1 MTEKKGRP
9 EVTDVKALLAGDDA
23 FIREAVRTVLQE
35 VLEAEMTEAVGAAKG
50 ERTASRL
57 GYRSGYYGRTLVTRV
72 GKLELRVPQDRDGRF
87 STELFER
94 YQRSERALVAA
105 LAEMYVQGV
114 STRKVKAI
122 TEELC
127 GHSFSASSISTINK
141 KLDES
146 LAQFAGRRLG
156 ESFPYLILDARY
168 EKVREAGVIASQAVL
183 IAIGVDWDGRR
194 QVLGVE
200 LANRESR
207 SSWREFLIGLR
218 ERGLAGVEFVVAD
231 DHAGLKVSI
240 REVLP
245 EAAYQ
250 RCYVHFLRNA
260 LDYVPRKVDDDC
272 LQELRWLYDRRDLAE
287 ARADLAAWIGKWQAK
302 YARLVA
308 WAEENIDE
316 TLTFYRLPR
325 QHHKHLKS
333 TNMLERLNEEI
344 KRRTHVVR
352 IFPNAE
358 SCLRLVR
365 ALCVETHENWL
376 EAHRY
381 LNMEYLCENSRR
393 RHSAR
398 RREPRPWITLTRY
411 PQAQPHPQPRP
422 FC

>member
-1 MTEKKGRP
+1 MTERKGKAGGI
-9 EVTDVKALLAGDDA
+9 DVKALLADDEA
-23 FIREAVRTVLQE
+23 FLREVVRSALQE
-35 VLEAEMTEAVGAAKG
+35 VLEAEMAEAVGAGKG

-57 GYRSGYYGRTLVTRV
+57 GYRSGYYGRTLITRV

-127 GHSFSASSISTINK
+127 GHSFSASAISAINK

-146 LAQFAGRRLG
+146 LAQFASRRLSEG
-156 ESFPYLILDARY
+156 FPYLILDARY

-183 IAIGVDWDGRR
+183 VAIGVDWDGRR
-194 QVLGVE
+194 QVLGVD

-207 SSWREFLIGLR
+207 SSWRDFLMGLR

-231 DHAGLKVSI
+231 DHAGLKAAI

-272 LQELRWLYDRRDLAE
+272 LQELRWIYDRRDLAE
-287 ARADLAAWIGKWQAK
+287 ARTDLAAWIGKWQST
-302 YARLVA
+302 YPRLVA
-308 WAEENIDE
+308 WVEENIEE
-316 TLTFYRLPR
+316 TLSFYRLPR

-352 IFPNAE
+352 IFPNGE

-381 LNMEYLCENSRR
+381 LNMDYL
-393 RHSAR
+393 
-398 RREPRPWITLTRY
+398 RELKKEAMRK
-411 PQAQPHPQPRP
+411 AA
-422 FC
+422 

>member
-1 MTEKKGRP
+1 MRVMFDVTDPDQRMHTMTEKKSRP
-9 EVTDVKALLAGDDA
+9 EGIDVKAVLAGDDA
-23 FIREAVRTVLQE
+23 FIRTVVRAALQE
-35 VLEAEMTEAVGAAKG
+35 VLEAEMTETVGAGKG
-50 ERTASRL
+50 ERTANRV
-57 GYRSGYYGRTLVTRV
+57 GYRSGYYGRTLITRV

-127 GHSFSASSISTINK
+127 GHSFSASSISAINK

-146 LAQFAGRRLG
+146 LAQFASRRLS
-156 ESFPYLILDARY
+156 EAFPYLILDARY
-168 EKVREAGVIASQAVL
+168 EKVREAGVIAGQAVL
-183 IAIGVDWDGRR
+183 IAIGIDWDGRR

-207 SSWREFLIGLR
+207 SSWRDFLTGLR

-231 DHAGLKVSI
+231 DHAGLKAAI
-240 REVLP
+240 REMLP

-302 YARLVA
+302 YPRLVA
-308 WAEENIDE
+308 WVEENIEE

-358 SCLRLVR
+358 SCLRLIR

-381 LNMEYLCENSRR
+381 LNMEYL
-393 RHSAR
+393 
-398 RREPRPWITLTRY
+398 RERKKEALRK
-411 PQAQPHPQPRP
+411 AA
-422 FC
+422 

>member
-1 MTEKKGRP
+1 MTERKGKG
-9 EVTDVKALLAGDDA
+9 EGIDVKALLAADEG
-23 FIREAVRTVLQE
+23 FIRTVVQRTLQE
-35 VLEAEMTEAVGAAKG
+35 MLEAEMTEAVGAGKG

-57 GYRSGYYGRTLVTRV
+57 AYRSGHYSRTLITGV

-87 STELFER
+87 STELFAR

-122 TEELC
+122 TEKLC
-127 GHSFSASSISTINK
+127 GHGFSASSISAINK
-141 KLDES
+141 TLDES
-146 LAQFAGRRLG
+146 LEQFASRRLA
-156 ESFPYLILDARY
+156 EPFPYLILDARY
-168 EKVREAGVIASQAVL
+168 EKVREAGVIASQAVM
-183 IAIGVDWDGRR
+183 IAIGIDWDGRR

-207 SSWREFLIGLR
+207 SSWRDFLLGLR
-218 ERGLAGVEFVVAD
+218 QRGLGGIEFVVAD
-231 DHAGLKVSI
+231 DHAGLRAAI

-245 EAAYQ
+245 EAVYQ
-250 RCYVHFLRNA
+250 RCYVHVLRNA

-272 LQELRWLYDRRDLAE
+272 LQELRWIYDRRDLAE
-287 ARADLAAWIGKWQAK
+287 ARADLAAWIGKWQGK
-302 YARLVA
+302 YSRLVG
-308 WAEENIDE
+308 WVEENIEE
-316 TLTFYRLPR
+316 TLSFYRLPR

-352 IFPNAE
+352 IVPNAG

-365 ALCVETHENWL
+365 ALCVEIHEDWL

-381 LNMEYLCENSRR
+381 LNMDYL
-393 RHSAR
+393 
-398 RREPRPWITLTRY
+398 RELKKEALR
-411 PQAQPHPQPRP
+411 QAA
-422 FC
+422 